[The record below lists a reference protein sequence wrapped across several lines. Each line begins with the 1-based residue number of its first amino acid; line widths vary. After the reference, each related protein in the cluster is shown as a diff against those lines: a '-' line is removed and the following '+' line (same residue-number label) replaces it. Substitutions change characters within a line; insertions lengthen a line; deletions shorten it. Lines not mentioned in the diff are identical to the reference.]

1 MKTNSKLQSLSHE
14 QLMNVNGGEITKNT
28 SFAHDLFYII
38 GISARGLYEFVTGA
52 ASFQASLPPNLK
64 K

>member
-1 MKTNSKLQSLSHE
+1 MEQKLNITSLSDD
-14 QLMNVNGGEITKNT
+14 QLMMINGGEITKDT

-38 GISARGLYEFVTGA
+38 GLTGRSFYEFVVGA
-52 ASFQASLPPNLK
+52 ASFQSSLPPNLK